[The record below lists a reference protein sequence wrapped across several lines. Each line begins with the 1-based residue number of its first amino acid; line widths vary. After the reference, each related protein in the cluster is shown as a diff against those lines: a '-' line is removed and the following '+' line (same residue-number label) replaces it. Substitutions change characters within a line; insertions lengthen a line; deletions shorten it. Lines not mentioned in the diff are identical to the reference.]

1 MLGKQIKK
9 LRSSL
14 GMSQAAFADEL
25 FVSRQVISNYERD
38 LRVPDLAFL
47 LRLTERFEIDLTT
60 LIQESH
66 GSSVLSQEKVNYLY
80 WEGFMQLLVH
90 EKVRPTQTAIHQ
102 WASQQEPVLAQ
113 RPLDDNHHFW
123 RRLMEE
129 TKGRIDRD
137 LVATTAGQN
146 RVRDVFLPVVCG
158 HGRLL
163 QFFYLEHE
171 LEPEWS
177 QFIGQACQQW
187 ASFCL
192 PANQGELAQRWQLL
206 FLTALLET
214 LLANWFG
221 GTYLATLKEV
231 QGLYD
236 HLATLTLTE
245 LMVGTVGTNEDD

>member
-1 MLGKQIKK
+1 
-9 LRSSL
+9 
-14 GMSQAAFADEL
+14 
-25 FVSRQVISNYERD
+25 
-38 LRVPDLAFL
+38 
-47 LRLTERFEIDLTT
+47 
-60 LIQESH
+60 
-66 GSSVLSQEKVNYLY
+66 
-80 WEGFMQLLVH
+80 MQLLVH

-102 WASQQEPVLAQ
+102 WASQHEPVLAQ
-113 RPLDDNHHFW
+113 RPLDDNHQFW

-129 TKGRIDRD
+129 TKWCIDRD

-158 HGRLL
+158 HGRIL

-177 QFIGQACQQW
+177 RFIGQACQQW
-187 ASFCL
+187 ANFCL
-192 PANQGELAQRWQLL
+192 PANQSELAQRWQLL

-245 LMVGTVGTNEDD
+245 LMAGTNEDD